1 MVNKRCSYILFN
13 PLSPD
18 QICNYPYCQPYN
30 SCNVSSENS
39 VLDQLIIPKLIFFCT
54 LNTYPV
60 DIVLLL

>member
-1 MVNKRCSYILFN
+1 MVNKRCCYILFD
-13 PLSPD
+13 PLSPRS
-18 QICNYPYCQPYN
+18 NYPYCQPYN

-39 VLDQLIIPKLIFFCT
+39 VLDQLIIPKLIFFFT